1 MGSGAR
7 LLVPSAAYVNAFLV
21 HSLEFDCIHEAAVV
35 HSIATLLSTLFAW
48 SERAS
53 KRGAPVDGR
62 RFLTAMSV
70 GVDVAGFLGAA
81 TKSGLPALFSGLLW
95 PADSGQPQAL
105 RASRLRRAAREGRAW
120 PSVRAVIRHH
130 AGPCSRNGGAWIGRS
145 ASMIAQR

>member
-7 LLVPSAAYVNAFLV
+7 LLAPSAAYVNAYLV

-53 KRGAPVDGR
+53 KHGAPVDGR

-70 GVDVAGFLGAA
+70 GVDVAGLLGAA
-81 TKSGLPALFSGLLW
+81 TKSGLPALF
-95 PADSGQPQAL
+95 PARYG
-105 RASRLRRAAREGRAW
+105 RRIRGSRRPYEHRGLRRAAREGRAW

-130 AGPCSRNGGAWIGRS
+130 AGPC
-145 ASMIAQR
+145 